1 MREYTPIWENQNR
14 HRYFRKSLI
23 QEIEKEY
30 NCKVIIYM
38 DFSSA
43 IMPDDIAYFQEMFYK
58 IPYETPLF
66 LILYSNGGDLDTADN
81 ILRLIRNFT
90 KDKEFTVIVPE
101 RAKSA
106 ATLLCLGSDKI
117 VMGDTSELGPID
129 PFIPVATQNGLVW
142 RSAQDIIDMIEEI
155 NKNGLLPAYIPL
167 LSNYDMATII
177 SARKAIER
185 AKKCANEW
193 LLSYMCK
200 NNSTL
205 IDCNL
210 EKKSETCFNNNN
222 DDNNT
227 ACNSAAHI
235 ACNLG
240 DANTWLSHG
249 HAINYNKA
257 VKLGLNIEYLNKDNA
272 LWDKIWQLYISYFQ
286 ERQFYNKIFE
296 SNDVYNPIRVQN

>member
-1 MREYTPIWENQNR
+1 MKNYTPIWENQNR

-30 NCKVIIYM
+30 GFNIIIYM

-43 IMPDDIAYFQEMFYK
+43 IMPDDIAYFQEMLYK
-58 IPYETPLF
+58 IPYETALF
-66 LILYSNGGDLDTADN
+66 LILYSNGGDLDAADN
-81 ILRLIRNFT
+81 ILKLIRNHT

-117 VMGDTSELGPID
+117 IMGDTSELGPID
-129 PFIPVATQNGLVW
+129 PFIPVATQNGWVW

-167 LSNYDMATII
+167 LANYDIATVI

-193 LLSYMCK
+193 LSNYMCK
-200 NNSTL
+200 DNPNP
-205 IDCNL
+205 INCNL
-210 EKKSETCFNNNN
+210 EKKSTTCFNNSN
-222 DDNNT
+222 DS
-227 ACNSAAHI
+227 CNSAAHI

-249 HAINYNKA
+249 HAINYDKA
-257 VKLGLNIEYLNKDNA
+257 MKLGLKIEYRNKEDV
-272 LWDKIWQLYISYFQ
+272 LWDKIWQLYISYFP
-286 ERQFYNKIFE
+286 EKQFYNKIFE
-296 SNDVYNPIRVQN
+296 SNDVYNPIKVQN

>member
-1 MREYTPIWENQNR
+1 MKDYTPIWENQNR
-14 HRYFRKSLI
+14 HRYFRKNLI

-30 NCKVIIYM
+30 GFSIIIYM

-43 IMPDDIAYFQEMFYK
+43 IMPDDIPYFQEMLYN
-58 IPYETPLF
+58 IPYSTPIL
-66 LILYSNGGDLDTADN
+66 LILYSNGGELDTADN
-81 ILRLIRNFT
+81 ILKLIRNFT
-90 KDKEFTVIVPE
+90 KEKEFIVIVPE

-117 VMGDTSELGPID
+117 IMGDTSELGPID
-129 PFIPVATQNGLVW
+129 PLIPVSTHNGWAW

-167 LSNYDMATII
+167 LDNYDIATVI

-193 LLSYMCK
+193 LSNYMCK
-200 NNSTL
+200 DNPNL
-205 IDCNL
+205 ISCNL
-210 EKKSETCFNNNN
+210 EKKSTTCFNSSNNS
-222 DDNNT
+222 
-227 ACNSAAHI
+227 CNSAAHI

-249 HAINYNKA
+249 HAINYDKA
-257 VKLGLNIEYLNKDNA
+257 MKLGLKIEYRNKEDV
-272 LWDKIWQLYISYFQ
+272 LWDKIWQLYISYFP

-296 SNDVYNPIRVQN
+296 SNDVYNPIKVQN